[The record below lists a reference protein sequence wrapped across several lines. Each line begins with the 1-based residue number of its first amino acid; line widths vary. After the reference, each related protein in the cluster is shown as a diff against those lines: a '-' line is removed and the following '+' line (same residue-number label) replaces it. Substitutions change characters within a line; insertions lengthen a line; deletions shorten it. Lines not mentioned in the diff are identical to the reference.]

1 MKASGRGSLH
11 CTEAAAAMSKLTAER
26 QMPLLL
32 LLPLQRQQQQQRLL
46 TGSLL
51 LQPKWMYTLDA
62 TAAATQ

>member
-1 MKASGRGSLH
+1 
-11 CTEAAAAMSKLTAER
+11 MSKLTAER